1 MKGKLWPFCLSVNGR
16 MKMLRLTLTVTSMT
30 FFIVAQ
36 APEPY
41 IVVTGFEAV
50 AVLFFIIL
58 YVLRLDHLM
67 DCLFWPLLDIINS
80 VVSAI
85 FTIIVSVLALVPG
98 NTTLTVLG
106 GVSGCVAAAFCM
118 ADMFL
123 IGRKLRLNP
132 SGP

>member
-16 MKMLRLTLTVTSMT
+16 MKMLR
-30 FFIVAQ
+30 
-36 APEPY
+36 
-41 IVVTGFEAV
+41 
-50 AVLFFIIL
+50 
-58 YVLRLDHLM
+58 
-67 DCLFWPLLDIINS
+67 LDIINS